1 MTKQQAEVRENQ
13 IIGSSYRITM
23 ITPRMVRLEY
33 QKDGI
38 FQDEL
43 TQVVRNRTFSTC
55 EFRLIEKEEQ
65 LEIIT
70 DYIHVIYNKKEFSNQ
85 GLSVKVRGNL
95 TVYHSTWNYGDPIH
109 DLKGTA
115 RTLDL
120 ADGEVELDQG
130 ILSWNGFSVLDDSCS
145 FGVDE
150 EGRLTPKAK
159 DYIDLYFFGYG
170 RAYLD
175 ALKDYY
181 RLTGSTPLLPRYALG
196 NWWSRF
202 YRYTQKSYMELM
214 DTFEAKKVPLAVAV
228 IDMDWHLVDI
238 DPRYG
243 SGWTG
248 YTWNK
253 ELFPDYKEFLRWLH
267 SKNLHVTLNVHPAE
281 GVRGHESM
289 YQDMAKALGIDTTH
303 EDPIAFDITDS
314 KFVEAYFSYIHH
326 AYEKDGVDFWWLD
339 WQQGSTSKIEGLDPL
354 WLLNYYH
361 YKDNCRNGKRGLI
374 LSRYAGPGSHRYPVG
389 FSGDTVM
396 SWESLDFQPFFTAT
410 ASNIGYTWWSH
421 DIGGHMLGVRSDEL
435 AVRWIQFGV
444 FSPIMR
450 LHSSASPF
458 NRKEPWSYRSMT
470 EHIMIYYLRL
480 RHRLLPY
487 LYTMNYRC
495 HTEGEPLIQ
504 PMYYHNPDC
513 NQAYNVK
520 NQYYFGSELIVSPIT
535 KKGNETILLG
545 SSQVWIP
552 EGTYIDCMTGIVY
565 KGGRSFWM
573 YRPIEQLPI
582 LAKAGA
588 IVPMAVLDGV
598 EDSVSNPEKMDIYIY
613 AGADGSFSLYEDDG
627 ITLAYQ
633 EGKYAITNMIF
644 NYEGGIFSI
653 GSVEGDSSCI
663 PLEREY
669 RLHLIGFRNCDGIS
683 VGKKDSTCMDLVTY
697 NEDKGEYV
705 TPFYSVSSKEGQ
717 EFYIFGE
724 MQLAKNP
731 VLKKVF
737 ELLDRA
743 EIETLAKE
751 RVYDVLKQDESPYA
765 LGNLMQ
771 LNLEED
777 LLRAISE
784 IILAY

>member
-43 TQVVRNRTFSTC
+43 TQVVRNRTFSNC

-70 DYIHVIYNKKEFSNQ
+70 DYIHVTYNKKEFSNQ
-85 GLSVKVRGNL
+85 GLSIKVRGNL
-95 TVYHSTWNYGDPIH
+95 TVYNSTWNYGDSIH

-120 ADGEVELDQG
+120 ADGEVELDHG
-130 ILSWNGFSVLDDSCS
+130 ILSWNGFSILDDSRS
-145 FGVDE
+145 FGVDK
-150 EGRLTPKAK
+150 EGRLTPPTKN
-159 DYIDLYFFGYG
+159 YIDLYFFGYG

-175 ALKDYY
+175 ALRDYY

-214 DTFEAKKVPLAVAV
+214 DKFEAKKVPLAVAV

-248 YTWNK
+248 YTWNE
-253 ELFPDYKEFLRWLH
+253 ELFPDYKEFLQWLH
-267 SKNLHVTLNVHPAE
+267 GKNLHVTLNVHPAE

-289 YQDMAKALGIDTTH
+289 YQDMARALGIDTTH
-303 EDPIAFDITDS
+303 EDPIAFDITDP
-314 KFVEAYFSYIHH
+314 KFVEAYFKYIHH
-326 AYEKDGVDFWWLD
+326 AYEQDGVDFWWLD

-361 YKDNCRNGKRGLI
+361 YKDNCRDGKRGLI
-374 LSRYAGPGSHRYPVG
+374 LSRYAGPGSHRYPIG

-396 SWESLDFQPFFTAT
+396 SWESLDFQPFFTSN

-421 DIGGHMLGVRSDEL
+421 DIGGHMLGVRSEEL

-470 EHIMIYYLRL
+470 EQIMIYYLQL

-504 PMYYHNPDC
+504 PMYYHNPECD
-513 NQAYNVK
+513 QAYHVK
-520 NQYYFGSELIVSPIT
+520 NQYYFGSELIVAPIT

-545 SSQVWIP
+545 CSQVWLP
-552 EGTYIDCMTGIVY
+552 EGIYIDCMTGIVY
-565 KGGRSFWM
+565 KGGRSLWM

-588 IVPMAVLDGV
+588 IVPMAVLEGAK
-598 EDSVSNPEKMDIYIY
+598 DSISNPEKMDIYIY

-627 ITLAYQ
+627 ITLEYQ

-644 NYEGGIFSI
+644 NYEEGIFSI
-653 GSVEGDSSCI
+653 RSVEGDSSCI
-663 PLEREY
+663 PSERQY
-669 RLHLIGFRNCDGIS
+669 RLHLVGFQNCEGIS
-683 VGKKDSTCMDLVTY
+683 AGRKDKSCMDLVTY
-697 NEDKGEYV
+697 DEDKSEYV

-717 EFYIFGE
+717 EFYIYGE

-731 VLKKVF
+731 VLNKVF

-743 EIETLAKE
+743 EIETLTKE
-751 RVYDVLKQDESPYA
+751 RINDVLKKDESPYA
-765 LGNLMQ
+765 LSNLMQ

-784 IILAY
+784 LILAY

>member
-1 MTKQQAEVRENQ
+1 MKQQVKVRGNQ
-13 IIGSSYRITM
+13 IIGPSYRITM

-33 QKDGI
+33 QKDGE

-43 TQVVRNRTFSTC
+43 TQAVRNREFSRC

-70 DYIHVIYNKKEFSNQ
+70 DYIHVIYDMKEFSKQ
-85 GLSVKVRGNL
+85 GLSIKVRGNL
-95 TVYHSTWNYGDPIH
+95 TVYHSTWNYGDPIQ

-120 ADGEVELDQG
+120 ADGEVELDHG
-130 ILSWNGFSVLDDSCS
+130 ILSWNGFSVLDDSHS
-145 FGVDE
+145 FGVDQ
-150 EGRLTPKAK
+150 EGRLTPPAK
-159 DYIDLYFFGYG
+159 NYIDFYFFGYG
-170 RAYLD
+170 RDYLD

-196 NWWSRF
+196 NWWSRY
-202 YRYTQKSYMELM
+202 YRYTQESYKDLI
-214 DTFEAKKVPLAVAV
+214 DKFEEKKVPLAVAV
-228 IDMDWHLVDI
+228 VDMDWHLVDI
-238 DPRYG
+238 DSRYG

-253 ELFPDYKEFLRWLH
+253 ELFPDYKEFLQWLH
-267 SKNLHVTLNVHPAE
+267 NKNLHVTLNVHPAE
-281 GVRGHESM
+281 GVRGHEVM
-289 YQDMAKALGIDTTH
+289 YEDMAKELGIDTTH
-303 EDPIAFDITDS
+303 EDPIAFDITDR
-314 KFVEAYFSYIHH
+314 KFVEAYFKYIHH
-326 AYEKDGVDFWWLD
+326 AYENDGVDFWWLD

-374 LSRYAGPGSHRYPVG
+374 LSRYAGPGSHRYPIG

-396 SWESLDFQPFFTAT
+396 SWESLDFQPFFTSN

-421 DIGGHMLGVRSDEL
+421 DIGGHMLGIRSEEL
-435 AVRWIQFGV
+435 AVRWLQFGV

-458 NRKEPWSYRSMT
+458 NRKEPWMFRLMT
-470 EHIMIYYLRL
+470 EQIMIYYLQL

-495 HTEGEPLIQ
+495 HKEGEPLIQ
-504 PMYYHNPDC
+504 PMYYHNSEC
-513 NQAYNVK
+513 REAYEVK
-520 NQYYFGSELIVSPIT
+520 NEYYFGTELIVSPIT

-545 SSQVWIP
+545 CSKVWLP
-552 EGTYIDCMTGIVY
+552 EGIYIDCMTGLIY
-565 KGGRSFWM
+565 KGGRSLWM

-588 IVPMAVLDGV
+588 IIPMAVLEGAK
-598 EDSVSNPEKMDIYIY
+598 DSVSNPEKMDIYIY

-627 ITLAYQ
+627 ITYAY
-633 EGKYAITNMIF
+633 EDGNYAITNMEW
-644 NYEGGIFSI
+644 NYKEGIFTI
-653 GSVEGDSSCI
+653 DPVEGDYSCI
-663 PLEREY
+663 PSEREY
-669 RLHLIGFRNCDGIS
+669 RLHFVGFESCDGIC
-683 VGKKDSTCMDLVTY
+683 VGKKDISCMDSVTY
-697 NEDKGEYV
+697 DEDRGEYI
-705 TPFYSVSSKEGQ
+705 TQFYSTAANQGQ
-717 EFYIFGE
+717 KFYICAK

-731 VLKKVF
+731 VLKKAF

-743 EIETLAKE
+743 EIETLTKE
-751 RVYDVLKQDESPYA
+751 RIYDVLKEDESPYA
-765 LGNLMQ
+765 LSSIMQ
-771 LNLEED
+771 LELEED
-777 LLRAISE
+777 LFRAISE

>member
-1 MTKQQAEVRENQ
+1 MTKQVEVRKNQ

-23 ITPRMVRLEY
+23 ITPRMIRLEY
-33 QKDGI
+33 QKEGI

-43 TQVVRNRTFSTC
+43 TQVVRNRTFSNC
-55 EFRLIEKEEQ
+55 EFRHINKEDQ

-70 DYIHVIYNKKEFSNQ
+70 DYINVTYNKKKFSNQ
-85 GLSVKVRGNL
+85 GLSIKVRGNL
-95 TVYHSTWNYGDPIH
+95 TVYHSSWNYGDPIH

-115 RTLDL
+115 RTLDM
-120 ADGEVELDQG
+120 ANGEVELDQG
-130 ILSWNGFSVLDDSCS
+130 ILSWNGFSVLDDSRS
-145 FGVDE
+145 FGIDE
-150 EGRLTPKAK
+150 EGRLTPPTK
-159 DYIDLYFFGYG
+159 DYIDFYFFGYG

-181 RLTGSTPLLPRYALG
+181 QLTGSTPLLPRYALG

-202 YRYTQKSYMELM
+202 YRYTQESYMELM
-214 DTFEAKKVPLAVAV
+214 DTFEAKKIPLTVAV

-248 YTWNK
+248 YTWNE

-314 KFVEAYFSYIHH
+314 KFVEAYFTYIHH
-326 AYEKDGVDFWWLD
+326 AYEQDGVDFWWLD

-361 YKDNCRNGKRGLI
+361 YKDNCRDGKRGLI
-374 LSRYAGPGSHRYPVG
+374 LSRYAGPGSHRYPIG

-396 SWESLDFQPFFTAT
+396 SWESLDFQPFFTSN

-421 DIGGHMLGVRSDEL
+421 DIGGHMLGVRSEEL
-435 AVRWIQFGV
+435 AVRWLQFGV

-450 LHSSASPF
+450 LHSSSSPF
-458 NRKEPWSYRSMT
+458 NRKEPWSYSSMT
-470 EHIMIYYLRL
+470 EQIMIYYLQL
-480 RHRLLPY
+480 RHRLVPY

-504 PMYYHNPDC
+504 PMYYHNSEC
-513 NQAYNVK
+513 EQAYYVK
-520 NQYYFGSELIVSPIT
+520 NEYYFGSQLIVSPIT

-545 SSQVWIP
+545 CSQVWIP

-565 KGGRSFWM
+565 KGGRNLWM
-573 YRPIEQLPI
+573 YRPIEQIPV
-582 LAKAGA
+582 LAKVGA
-588 IVPMAVLDGV
+588 IVPMAVLDGA
-598 EDSVSNPEKMDIYIY
+598 EDSISNPEKMDIYIY

-627 ITLAYQ
+627 TTFEYQ
-633 EGKYAITNMIF
+633 EGKYSITNMIF
-644 NYEGGIFSI
+644 NYEEGIFSI
-653 GSVEGDSSCI
+653 GSVEGDTSCI

-669 RLHLIGFRNCDGIS
+669 RLHLIGFQRCEGIS
-683 VGKKDSTCMDLVTY
+683 VGRKDKSCMDMVTY
-697 NEDKGEYV
+697 DEDKGEYV
-705 TPFYSVSSKEGQ
+705 TSFYSVSSKEGQ

-724 MQLAKNP
+724 MQLAKKP
-731 VLKKVF
+731 VLRKVF

-743 EIETLAKE
+743 EIETLTKE
-751 RVYDVLKQDESPYA
+751 RINDVLKKDESPYA
-765 LGNLMQ
+765 LSNLMQ

>member
-1 MTKQQAEVRENQ
+1 MKEQAKVRENQ
-13 IIGSSYRITM
+13 IIGPSYRITM

-33 QKDGI
+33 QQDGK

-43 TQVVRNRTFSTC
+43 TQVVRNREFSTC

-85 GLSVKVRGNL
+85 GLSIKVRGNL
-95 TVYHSTWNYGDPIH
+95 TVYHSTWNYGDSIE
-109 DLKGTA
+109 DLRGTA

-120 ADGEVELDQG
+120 ADGEVEIDQG
-130 ILSWNGFSVLDDSCS
+130 ILSWNGFSVLDDSHS
-145 FGVDE
+145 FGVDK
-150 EGRLTPKAK
+150 EGRLTPPVKN
-159 DYIDLYFFGYG
+159 YIDFYFFGYG
-170 RAYLD
+170 REYID

-181 RLTGSTPLLPRYALG
+181 HLTGNTPLLPRYALG
-196 NWWSRF
+196 NWWSRY
-202 YRYTQKSYMELM
+202 YRYTQESYKDLI
-214 DTFEAKKVPLAVAV
+214 DKFEEKKVPLAVAV

-238 DPRYG
+238 DSRYG

-248 YTWNK
+248 YTWNE
-253 ELFPDYKEFLRWLH
+253 ELFPDYKEFLQWLH
-267 SKNLHVTLNVHPAE
+267 NRNLHVTLNVHPAE
-281 GVRGHESM
+281 GVRGHEIM
-289 YQDMAKALGIDTTH
+289 YQDMANELGIDSTH

-314 KFVEAYFSYIHH
+314 NFVEAYFKHIHH

-361 YKDNCRNGKRGLI
+361 YKDSCRNGKRGLI
-374 LSRYAGPGSHRYPVG
+374 LSRYAGPGSHRYPIG

-396 SWESLDFQPFFTAT
+396 SWRSLDFQPFFTAN

-421 DIGGHMLGVRSDEL
+421 DIGGHMLGVRSEEL
-435 AVRWIQFGV
+435 AVRWLQFGV

-458 NRKEPWSYRSMT
+458 NRKEPWTYRVMT
-470 EHIMIYYLRL
+470 EQIMIYYLQL

-495 HTEGEPLIQ
+495 HKEGEPLIQ
-504 PMYYHNPDC
+504 PMYYHNPEC
-513 NQAYNVK
+513 REAYDVK
-520 NQYYFGSELIVSPIT
+520 NEYYFGTELIVSPIT

-545 SSQVWIP
+545 CSQVWLP
-552 EGTYIDCMTGIVY
+552 EGIYIDCMTGLIY
-565 KGGRSFWM
+565 KGGRSLWM
-573 YRPIEQLPI
+573 YRPIEQLPV
-582 LAKAGA
+582 LAKAGT
-588 IVPMAVLDGV
+588 IIPMAVLEGAK
-598 EDSVSNPEKMDIYIY
+598 DSVNNPEKMDIYIY

-627 ITLAYQ
+627 ITYAYQ
-633 EGKYAITNMIF
+633 DGNYAITNMEW
-644 NYEGGIFSI
+644 NYEEGIFTI
-653 GSVEGDSSCI
+653 HPVDGECNCI
-663 PLEREY
+663 PPEREY
-669 RLHLIGFRNCDGIS
+669 RIHIIGFKSCEGVC
-683 VGKKDSTCMDLVTY
+683 VGRKDNSDMDLVTY
-697 NEDKGEYV
+697 DEDKGEYI
-705 TPFYSVSSKEGQ
+705 TEFYPVAVNQGQ
-717 EFYIFGE
+717 EFYICAE
-724 MQLAKNP
+724 MHLAKNP

-743 EIETLAKE
+743 EIETLTKE
-751 RVYDVLKQDESPYA
+751 RIYDELKKDESPYS
-765 LGNLMQ
+765 LSSLMQ

-777 LLRAISE
+777 LFRAISE